1 MKKYSK
7 IYTREH
13 YCRWSNLQKKQA
25 VALYLTGDYSKSSI
39 AREFKVSHPGLSKWI
54 EKYAEEILG
63 AQKQKNR
70 LISDNNSQSETAMT
84 KQNQEASEKDK
95 EIARLQQ
102 ELYLSQVKND
112 IFEAMIDIAKED
124 YNIDLRKKAGPQQF
138 KKPANKK
145 DTKS

>member
-7 IYTREH
+7 MYTREH

-39 AREFKVSHPGLSKWI
+39 ARKFGVSHPGFSKWI
-54 EKYAEEILG
+54 DKYAEEILD

-70 LISDNNSQSETAMT
+70 LISDNNSTLESVMT
-84 KQNQEASEKDK
+84 KQNQEVSEKDK

-102 ELYLSQVKND
+102 ELYFSKVKND
-112 IFEAMIDIAKED
+112 ILEAMIDIAKED

>member
-1 MKKYSK
+1 MTKYSK
-7 IYTREH
+7 MYAREH

-25 VALYLTGDYSKSSI
+25 VVLYLTGDYSKSSI
-39 AREFKVSHPGLSKWI
+39 AREFGVSNPGLSKWI
-54 EKYAEEILG
+54 DKYAQDILD

>member
-1 MKKYSK
+1 
-7 IYTREH
+7 
-13 YCRWSNLQKKQA
+13 
-25 VALYLTGDYSKSSI
+25 
-39 AREFKVSHPGLSKWI
+39 
-54 EKYAEEILG
+54 
-63 AQKQKNR
+63 
-70 LISDNNSQSETAMT
+70 MT

>member
-1 MKKYSK
+1 MYA
-7 IYTREH
+7 REH

-25 VALYLTGDYSKSSI
+25 VVLYLTGDYSKSSI
-39 AREFKVSHPGLSKWI
+39 AREFGVSNPGLSKWI
-54 EKYAEEILG
+54 DKYAQDILD

-84 KQNQEASEKDK
+84 KQNQETSEKDK